1 MSGLDPIERVCA
13 GVTLLFALAGA
24 LAIATA
30 LCGCVYK
37 GGKITEGTDLA
48 VGLTVPGTEGAVQVN
63 ALNWL
68 SGFRLGVAEN
78 AALTVEYSSAAT
90 NSFFGVV
97 HSSSVKRIK
106 AKVEPCESVGS
117 VGRDVTDAPS
127 AEVGVR
133 SAEGGAQ

>member
-1 MSGLDPIERVCA
+1 MKPPSAPHSALRPPHSRDPYERVCA
-13 GVTLLFALAGA
+13 GVTLLFALCGA
-24 LAIATA
+24 LAVA
-30 LCGCVYK
+30 LALTGCVYK

-106 AKVEPCESVGS
+106 AKVEPCEGAA
-117 VGRDVTDAPS
+117 T
-127 AEVGVR
+127 AEA
-133 SAEGGAQ
+133 SP